1 MKILS
6 RPFWWTKKSDEE
18 YVELIR
24 RQIRFGNKAAIIGV
38 TAALFAFASAVG
50 FGYLLF
56 NAFTEFDK
64 GHRFMFWEVTPG
76 IAL

>member
-6 RPFWWTKKSDEE
+6 RPFWWTKKSDEK

-38 TAALFAFASAVG
+38 PLHSSLLRAQWVSDIYCSMPSPSLIKDIGSC
-50 FGYLLF
+50 FG
-56 NAFTEFDK
+56 
-64 GHRFMFWEVTPG
+64 R
-76 IAL
+76 